1 MTTTPREFQNE
12 LNKLDD
18 PAYTKGP
25 LILTLKQMANGAKIG
40 DFAAGIFATSFGDEE
55 ERVPFDY
62 PRLSKLKTLEEL
74 NKELRKIADD
84 HDFHF
89 KRFRMP
95 DQCYSFAKE
104 GPNVKRIEDM
114 TDGQKRMAEMLLS
127 AYANFKELK
136 QREGS

>member
-40 DFAAGIFATSFGDEE
+40 DFAASIFSVSLGYDE
-55 ERVPFDY
+55 ERVPSDY
-62 PRLSKLKTLEEL
+62 PRLSKLRTLEEL
-74 NKELRKIADD
+74 NAELKKITDNPE
-84 HDFHF
+84 FKF
-89 KRFRMP
+89 KRFRTP

-127 AYANFKELK
+127 AYTNFKELK

>member
-12 LNKLDD
+12 LNKLAD

-25 LILTLKQMANGAKIG
+25 LIQTLTQMANGAKIG
-40 DFAAGIFATSFGDEE
+40 DFAAVVFSTNIGDEE
-55 ERVPFDY
+55 DRVASDY
-62 PRLSKLKTLEEL
+62 PRLSKLKTLDEL
-74 NKELRKIADD
+74 NAELKKITADPE
-84 HDFHF
+84 FKF
-89 KRFRMP
+89 KRFQTP

-114 TDGQKRMAEMLLS
+114 TTRQKNMAEMLLS

-136 QREGS
+136 TREGS